1 MLKFAL
7 EMLWTE
13 RKKAYGLIVSIV
25 TTLSICLLFLHFIIN
40 PYLAK
45 KVTYDDILDFS
56 EPYCIM
62 LMGLFI
68 LMVCVSL
75 ICYSCNYYMK
85 LHAREIGMLKMAGFN
100 QGKVVL
106 YQLIQ
111 MIMIM
116 VVSVIITCCLSLVT
130 TPIFLTVVYRYC
142 HIHQSIF
149 YFNTRLFSM
158 IGILVVCI
166 LIVLIGMQINY
177 INNNS
182 LSSLIKDKYI
192 TTQKEDHRVFVI
204 PDYIYILGYFLG
216 LYAMYV
222 GEELDAGFAIASC
235 IGAISA
241 YGLFYYFIP
250 HTLNEMVDSLNL
262 KGEDTIVLGDLAL
275 FMQQSKLLIV
285 FIMLAVILI
294 PTFIFSSLHMKML
307 HIALHIGAVLIN
319 FVLCLS
325 VVSRF
330 DIDALGLV
338 EDSTDGHYPK
348 QEGFSSCHLG
358 AMHACGHDGHAS
370 IGLTTAK
377 ILMELKEHLHGTLK
391 IIFQPAE
398 EGVRGAKSICES
410 GFLDDVDY
418 IFAAHI
424 MPRVKDYDLYFGMN
438 ESFATTKLDVIYHG
452 VSTHAAESPQFGK
465 NALLSAANC
474 IINLHSIPRNS
485 DGQTRVN
492 VGTVH
497 AGTGRNVV
505 PDTAKL
511 EIEVRGVT
519 TELNRYM
526 EIYARDIINAC
537 ALMHDTVVE
546 IKQMGKAFAL
556 NCDEDFMNQ
565 IRNICVKEM
574 PDLKL
579 PPENLNPLGGSDD
592 FSYMMEYV
600 QVHGGKATYMK
611 LLTDITASPHNTSFN
626 FNEEV
631 LNKGPRIMASIAYT
645 LLK

>member
-111 MIMIM
+111 MIMII

-166 LIVLIGMQINY
+166 LIVLIGMQVNY

-182 LSSLIKDKYI
+182 LSSLIN
-192 TTQKEDHRVFVI
+192 
-204 PDYIYILGYFLG
+204 
-216 LYAMYV
+216 V

-307 HIALHIGAVLIN
+307 HIALHIGAILIN

-330 DIDALGLV
+330 DIDALEKKEHFKNLCKMGLTNQDVKKISYKEGNGFYVVLWIFAGIYILSIACTFLIRASIDLGLV
-338 EDSTDGHYPK
+338 GIVLLEFVVPYGM
-348 QEGFSSCHLG
+348 
-358 AMHACGHDGHAS
+358 A
-370 IGLTTAK
+370 
-377 ILMELKEHLHGTLK
+377 ELIVYLKKRGQNYELHG
-391 IIFQPAE
+391 
-398 EGVRGAKSICES
+398 
-410 GFLDDVDY
+410 
-418 IFAAHI
+418 
-424 MPRVKDYDLYFGMN
+424 N
-438 ESFATTKLDVIYHG
+438 
-452 VSTHAAESPQFGK
+452 
-465 NALLSAANC
+465 
-474 IINLHSIPRNS
+474 
-485 DGQTRVN
+485 
-492 VGTVH
+492 
-497 AGTGRNVV
+497 
-505 PDTAKL
+505 
-511 EIEVRGVT
+511 
-519 TELNRYM
+519 
-526 EIYARDIINAC
+526 
-537 ALMHDTVVE
+537 
-546 IKQMGKAFAL
+546 
-556 NCDEDFMNQ
+556 
-565 IRNICVKEM
+565 
-574 PDLKL
+574 
-579 PPENLNPLGGSDD
+579 
-592 FSYMMEYV
+592 
-600 QVHGGKATYMK
+600 
-611 LLTDITASPHNTSFN
+611 
-626 FNEEV
+626 
-631 LNKGPRIMASIAYT
+631 
-645 LLK
+645 